1 MTKAKSFFCNLIK
14 LVFPSTKAEILLFLV
29 FLFSFGFLA
38 TEIALNYRIIFD
50 NRIPWDAYFSFDNR
64 SIVFTG
70 GGFERHPLAN
80 YFFDQIRNFALWIS
94 GGKYDADFR
103 LILAYFSVL
112 AVSLSLIQI
121 FKYLKNI
128 IRLPIYVSV
137 LLVVFTAFFST
148 SILLSFTPETY
159 TYTFLLLT
167 IFNYYA
173 ALKIREDKKISG
185 VGLGFLAIATGGL
198 TITNIVK
205 VYIPVL
211 FEKDVFRSWKKFGSA
226 VLRVGISVVA
236 FVLLYL
242 NRLDWDIS
250 RIFSKTSEQ
259 YEKFSQPKAV
269 PIWDMIVSWFFGGNV
284 LFSSFMIRDYHNK
297 KGYDYKALFMDVYD
311 GIGQYVFVGI
321 LLALVVWSVFQNR
334 KNKLVWILTISFLV
348 DIIIHCVLK
357 FGLHTSYI
365 YGGHF
370 VFVYPLLIGWLLYS
384 YRDSKLGFSLVFG
397 VFLMLFTFLLG
408 NNIYRMTEFFDFLN
422 QYYQ

>member
-1 MTKAKSFFCNLIK
+1 M
-14 LVFPSTKAEILLFLV
+14 
-29 FLFSFGFLA
+29 
-38 TEIALNYRIIFD
+38 
-50 NRIPWDAYFSFDNR
+50 
-64 SIVFTG
+64 
-70 GGFERHPLAN
+70 
-80 YFFDQIRNFALWIS
+80 
-94 GGKYDADFR
+94 
-103 LILAYFSVL
+103 
-112 AVSLSLIQI
+112 
-121 FKYLKNI
+121 
-128 IRLPIYVSV
+128 
-137 LLVVFTAFFST
+137 
-148 SILLSFTPETY
+148 
-159 TYTFLLLT
+159 LLT

-185 VGLGFLAIATGGL
+185 VGLGFFAITTGGL

-211 FEKDVFRSWKKFGSA
+211 FEKDIFRSWKKFGSA

-242 NRLDWDIS
+242 NRLDWDVT

-311 GIGQYVFVGI
+311 GIGQYVFVGL

-384 YRDSKLGFSLVFG
+384 YRDSKLGFSIVFG
-397 VFLMLFTFLLG
+397 VFLMLFAFLLG
-408 NNIYRMTEFFDFLN
+408 NNVYRMTEFFDFLN